1 VLLLRPL
8 RQIAVSNMRIINGED
23 RKVYRG
29 KVGWVVGGPGS
40 FFRVDDD
47 ATWSNAGVVATVT
60 FRGAVISFE
69 MDT

>member
-8 RQIAVSNMRIINGED
+8 RQIAVAICEIINGED

-29 KVGWVVGGPGS
+29 KVSGVIGGPGY
-40 FFRVDDD
+40 FFRVDDG
-47 ATWSNAGVVATVT
+47 ATWNNAGVVATVA